1 MNTVKRIA
9 VLLLAM
15 ALVASTAA
23 CVQSGPSSSSEAA
36 PEEVAQSPAES
47 ADSDTQAPADA
58 AEPAGDMTTIT
69 YWGWDSNFYEPTI
82 PAFEA
87 ANPTIK
93 VEATPLA
100 HADYLTKIQQT
111 VASGSKLPD
120 ILLGE
125 SNLRGKLF
133 ELDIWD
139 DLTKEPYNASADMF
153 FDFIQS
159 RTLNYNGELVG
170 IEQSLSPSAMAY
182 KRDLATEYF
191 GTDDRAELEAMFPTM
206 ESYVEQAKAVQ
217 EKSGG
222 ATFLFH
228 SSGLVMEWLY
238 FSDPTPVTNEAG
250 ELDFTGK
257 MTGVLGNICALR
269 DAGAIDNFQMGTP
282 QGNAA
287 YADANHIFYACPNW
301 AIDYYIKSN
310 DPNGSG
316 NWGLMVP
323 STGGYSAG
331 GTVMGVSKQ
340 SENKE
345 AAWQFIKWCLMTQ
358 DGVDFLKESVNYYV
372 PTKEFYEDGTYVNK
386 EDPFF
391 AGQDT
396 GALFYNEIVPVI
408 KVAAVSPYDTV
419 MYDVTQLLAQSIMAD
434 TTLTAETA
442 LQKGIEEV
450 QAKLPDVTVK

>member
-1 MNTVKRIA
+1 MSKIKRIA
-9 VLLLAM
+9 ALLLAVVM
-15 ALVASTAA
+15 VVAIGG
-23 CVQSGPSSSSEAA
+23 CVQSGPSSASEAPEVSSEAPA
-36 PEEVAQSPAES
+36 VEPASEESSSQ
-47 ADSDTQAPADA
+47 
-58 AEPAGDMTTIT
+58 EPAGDVTTIT

-139 DLTKEPYNASADMF
+139 DLTGEPYNVSQDMF
-153 FDFIQS
+153 FDFIAS

-170 IEQSLSPSAMAY
+170 IEQSLSPAAMAY
-182 KRDLATEYF
+182 KRDLAKEYF
-191 GTDDRAELEAMFPTM
+191 GTEDRAELEAMFPTM

-250 ELDFTGK
+250 ELDFTTK
-257 MTGVLGNICALR
+257 MGGVLNNLCALR

-316 NWGLMVP
+316 NWGLMIP

-331 GTVMGVSKQ
+331 GTVMGVSKE

-345 AAWQFIKWCLMTQ
+345 AAWQFIKWTLMTQ

-372 PTKEFYEDGTYVNK
+372 PTKEFYSDSTYVSK

-408 KVAAVSPYDTV
+408 KVAEVSPYDTV
-419 MYDVTQLLAQSIMAD
+419 MYDVTQLLAQSVMAD
-434 TTLTAETA
+434 TSITAEAA
-442 LQKGIEEV
+442 LQKGIDEA
-450 QAKLPDVTVK
+450 QAKLPDVVVK